1 MSSLEKH
8 ITPFSK
14 AIVRLLKSTV
24 ERNSNVW
31 DDVINYQTEIQDY
44 ISKIGLEL
52 IVKKDEGF
60 AFVKQLEDSEG
71 NTLGLVQRR
80 QIGFETS
87 IVLVV
92 LRQSLED
99 FDSNPTQ
106 LATEKFI
113 TNSEIKDELELFLP
127 EKYNKVKFIKELD
140 KYINAAVDLIDE
152 FDEVTFAI
160 LKHNNACGLASRPTV
175 LEAWKDALAGDPVSA
190 FGGVLVTNAVI
201 DKETAEE
208 INKLFFEVII
218 APDYDVD
225 ALEILGQKK
234 NRIILVRKEA
244 KLPKK
249 QFRSLLNGVLVQER
263 DLDVETPADLK
274 QVTEKA
280 PTATEIEDMLFANNL
295 IYYI

>member
-113 TNSEIKDELELFLP
+113 TNTEIKDELELFLP
-127 EKYNKVKFIKELD
+127 EKYDRVRFIKELD
-140 KYINAAVDLIDE
+140 RYINAAVDLGYLKEISSKDNE
-152 FDEVTFAI
+152 RKYQIHRIIKEKITLDI
-160 LKHNNACGLASRPTV
+160 LQDF
-175 LEAWKDALAGDPVSA
+175 E
-190 FGGVLVTNAVI
+190 
-201 DKETAEE
+201 
-208 INKLFFEVII
+208 NKLK
-218 APDYDVD
+218 DY
-225 ALEILGQKK
+225 
-234 NRIILVRKEA
+234 
-244 KLPKK
+244 
-249 QFRSLLNGVLVQER
+249 
-263 DLDVETPADLK
+263 VES
-274 QVTEKA
+274 V
-280 PTATEIEDMLFANNL
+280 
-295 IYYI
+295 

>member
-8 ITPFSK
+8 ITPYSK

-44 ISKIGLEL
+44 LSKIGLEL

-60 AFVKQLEDSEG
+60 AFIKQLENSEG

-92 LRQSLED
+92 LRQSLEE

-113 TNSEIKDELELFLP
+113 TSTEIKDELELFLP
-127 EKYNKVKFIKELD
+127 EKYDRVRFIKELD
-140 KYINAAVDLIDE
+140 RYINAAVELGY
-152 FDEVTFAI
+152 
-160 LKHNNACGLASRPTV
+160 LKEISKKDNETKYQIHRIIKEKITLDV
-175 LEAWKDALAGDPVSA
+175 LQDFK
-190 FGGVLVTNAVI
+190 
-201 DKETAEE
+201 
-208 INKLFFEVII
+208 NKLN
-218 APDYDVD
+218 DY
-225 ALEILGQKK
+225 
-234 NRIILVRKEA
+234 
-244 KLPKK
+244 
-249 QFRSLLNGVLVQER
+249 
-263 DLDVETPADLK
+263 VES
-274 QVTEKA
+274 V
-280 PTATEIEDMLFANNL
+280 
-295 IYYI
+295 

>member
-1 MSSLEKH
+1 MRSLEKH
-8 ITPFSK
+8 ITPYSK

-92 LRQSLED
+92 LRQSLEE

-113 TNSEIKDELELFLP
+113 TSTEIKDELELFLP
-127 EKYNKVKFIKELD
+127 EKYDRVRFIKELD
-140 KYINAAVDLIDE
+140 RCINAAVELGY
-152 FDEVTFAI
+152 
-160 LKHNNACGLASRPTV
+160 LKEISKKDIETKYQIHRIIKEKITLDV
-175 LEAWKDALAGDPVSA
+175 LQDFK
-190 FGGVLVTNAVI
+190 
-201 DKETAEE
+201 
-208 INKLFFEVII
+208 NKLN
-218 APDYDVD
+218 DY
-225 ALEILGQKK
+225 
-234 NRIILVRKEA
+234 
-244 KLPKK
+244 
-249 QFRSLLNGVLVQER
+249 
-263 DLDVETPADLK
+263 VES
-274 QVTEKA
+274 V
-280 PTATEIEDMLFANNL
+280 
-295 IYYI
+295 